1 MLVGTV
7 GAHQPEGR
15 VVRVG
20 RLEDELAPVGR
31 EIGVFVEPVDGGDTT
46 PAEQALPV
54 EVVDDDVEVL
64 MVPPGQSDI
73 SVQGERGALEGP
85 HHDGGGVRFRTWV
98 PSERITKTS

>member
-15 VVRVG
+15 VVPVG

-54 EVVDDDVEVL
+54 EVLDDDVEAL
-64 MVPPGQSDI
+64 MVPPGQSDV

-85 HHDGGGVRFRTWV
+85 PPRWLRREFLQMV